1 MNGHCPLLIHRMKC
15 LEKAVLIFKLLER
28 WHGLSLYIAIICF
41 SMSLKTASVLII
53 DDDTDVLTA
62 VRLLL
67 KPEVK
72 EIITEKNPENIRSLL
87 SKQDFDVILLD
98 MNFNASINTGNEGL
112 FWLKK
117 IKEFKSQAAVIMI
130 TAYGDIDLA
139 IRSLKEGAYDFI
151 VKPWHNEKLLATIKE
166 AVRQKENK
174 GVAPVGSS
182 VFEKELLGESEVMR
196 DIFYKI
202 QKIAPTD
209 ANILILGENGTGK
222 ELIAKAI
229 HQFSLRVTKPF
240 IKVDVGAL
248 TESLFESELFGHK
261 KGAFTDARE
270 DRAGRFEA
278 ANTGTLFLDEIGN
291 ISLHQQAKLLSV
303 LQNRQVVRLGTN
315 EPIPIDIR
323 LICATNVPLA
333 ELANESRFRKDLIY
347 RINTVE
353 IVVPPLRKRGSDVLL
368 LANHYIKI
376 YRDKYLKPEMELDAS
391 AKEKLLN
398 YNFPGNVRELQY
410 AIERAVIMADGSL
423 LTAKDI
429 LFSPIESAFT
439 ETESEDQSN
448 LSAVEKA
455 TILKVIEKNSGNISK
470 AAKELGIT
478 RTALYRRL
486 SKYDI

>member
-1 MNGHCPLLIHRMKC
+1 
-15 LEKAVLIFKLLER
+15 
-28 WHGLSLYIAIICF
+28 
-41 SMSLKTASVLII
+41 MSLKTSSILVI
-53 DDDTDVLTA
+53 DDDVDVLTA

-87 SKQDFDVILLD
+87 AKQDFDVILLD
-98 MNFNASINTGNEGL
+98 MNFNSSINTGNEGIY
-112 FWLKK
+112 WLKK
-117 IKEFKSQAAVIMI
+117 IKEFKAEACVIMI

-139 IRSLKEGAYDFI
+139 IRSLKEGAFDFM
-151 VKPWHNEKLLATIKE
+151 VKPWHNEKLIATIKE
-166 AVRQKENK
+166 AVRRKDSK
-174 GVAPVGSS
+174 GTPIIMSS
-182 VFEKELLGESEVMR
+182 IFETELLGESEVMR

-229 HQFSLRVTKPF
+229 HQFSHRDSKPF
-240 IKVDVGAL
+240 VKVDVGAL

-270 DRAGRFEA
+270 DRAGRFES
-278 ANTGTLFLDEIGN
+278 ANSGTLFLDEIGN

-303 LQNRQVVRLGTN
+303 LQSRQVTRLGTN
-315 EPIPIDIR
+315 DSIPIDIR
-323 LICATNVPLA
+323 LICATNIPLS
-333 ELANESRFRKDLIY
+333 ELANENRFRKDLIY

-353 IVVPPLRKRGSDVLL
+353 IVVPPLRKRGEDILI
-368 LANHYIKI
+368 LAKHFCKLYSN
-376 YRDKYLKPEMELDAS
+376 KYLKPELQFDKTAM
-391 AKEKLLN
+391 EKLLN
-398 YNFPGNVRELQY
+398 YHYPGNVRELQY
-410 AIERAVIMADGSL
+410 TIERAVIMAEETM
-423 LTAKDI
+423 LTSRDI
-429 LFSPIESAFT
+429 IFSPIESAPMMAEEVLQT
-439 ETESEDQSN
+439 N
-448 LSAVEKA
+448 LSTVEKN
-455 TILKVIEKNSGNISK
+455 TILRVIEKHNGNISK